1 MVVRWPWRLWVCAL
15 ALYCI
20 AAGVWSATQFL
31 FCPEWAHWIS
41 HPDRHTSRP
50 VTIARQAAVSSPGV
64 VYTLDTPGSR
74 SGSEGE
80 FLQNGAV
87 SCACSLS
94 VLGLGFWV
102 TMSMFI
108 STFPRHYRARALH
121 RLLLC
126 LSIRTPPSFPFSS
139 RTPSLQLST
148 SFTHTHRSIFIG
160 QLLVVCPHPV
170 TCLTCYICFVSSSLD
185 SFGSPVHRT
194 GIFWRF
200 SARHSISFTTRAR
213 PWVLSGRTGLTH

>member
-15 ALYCI
+15 ALHCI
-20 AAGVWSATQFL
+20 AAGAWSATQFL

-50 VTIARQAAVSSPGV
+50 VTIARQAVVSSPGV
-64 VYTLDTPGSR
+64 YTLNTPGSR

-102 TMSMFI
+102 MMSMFT
-108 STFPRHYRARALH
+108 STFPRT
-121 RLLLC
+121 LLPPPV
-126 LSIRTPPSFPFSS
+126 TPFDPHPSFFSFLFED
-139 RTPSLQLST
+139 TFPSTINVLHPHPSFHIYRSTARRLST
-148 SFTHTHRSIFIG
+148 SCYLSHVLYLFRIFI
-160 QLLVVCPHPV
+160 P
-170 TCLTCYICFVSSSLD
+170 
-185 SFGSPVHRT
+185 
-194 GIFWRF
+194 
-200 SARHSISFTTRAR
+200 
-213 PWVLSGRTGLTH
+213 